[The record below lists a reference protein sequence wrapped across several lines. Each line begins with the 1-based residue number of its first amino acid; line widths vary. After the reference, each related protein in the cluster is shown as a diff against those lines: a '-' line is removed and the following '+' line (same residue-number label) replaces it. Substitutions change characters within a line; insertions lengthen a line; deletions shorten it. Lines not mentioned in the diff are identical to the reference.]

1 MGYIGTLENQYGG
14 GWYLEN
20 RSTAG
25 ALTPAFKL
33 TKPTKTL
40 MLNNAFAIDIFDLY
54 ITVKL

>member
-33 TKPTKTL
+33 NKTYK
-40 MLNNAFAIDIFDLY
+40 NFD
-54 ITVKL
+54 VK